1 VIHASLDSTWVI
13 SGQPGPLLA
22 RCQLLLAWRVVKAT
36 SPAAPRWQRLEHDE
50 RRNQILACARR
61 LFSERSYSAVST
73 SEIAREAGIA
83 RGLLHH
89 YFGTKRDLYLEVVRS
104 MMRTPS
110 NPVPLQSPGR
120 GVEVVIDE
128 SVDRWLT
135 MLERNSGTWLA
146 AIGARGLGHDP
157 EVEAIMDE
165 AREHAADR
173 LIEALQTYEASQAPA
188 ELRAAIRAYSGFA
201 EAASVQWLRYG
212 RLTREQTHAMLVQG
226 FLSIVR
232 DVVTAVQ
239 RVQTGV
245 HR

>member
-1 VIHASLDSTWVI
+1 M
-13 SGQPGPLLA
+13 
-22 RCQLLLAWRVVKAT
+22 AT
-36 SPAAPRWQRLEHDE
+36 STAPRWQRLEHDE
-50 RRNQILACARR
+50 RRRQILACARR
-61 LFSERSYSAVST
+61 LFSERNYASVST
-73 SEIAREAGIA
+73 SDIAREAGIA

-120 GVEVVIDE
+120 GIELVIDE

-146 AIGARGLGHDP
+146 AVGSRGLGRDP

-165 AREHAADR
+165 AREQAADR
-173 LIEALQTYEASQAPA
+173 LIEALQTYEAAQAPS
-188 ELRAAIRAYSGFA
+188 ELRALIRAYSGFA
-201 EAASVQWLRYG
+201 EAASVQWLQYR
-212 RLTREQTHAMLVQG
+212 RLTREQTHAVLVQG

-232 DVVTAVQ
+232 DVLPAVQ
-239 RVQTGV
+239 GERT
-245 HR
+245 